1 MPKDDVY
8 TITDDNTLSSAPS
21 GFGRSTFKSSR
32 RDGEQATERSYG
44 RSFRAGSSSAPK
56 AASLSIF
63 LWGTG
68 QMYNNQRSLG
78 WLLLLTQ
85 GLAIAGHWSLMMVWP
100 SLRESVQ
107 FLGMTELN
115 LLMSVAGLDL
125 ILVLV
130 MLSNIYQAYY
140 RAEAEEGAFD
150 GCEIPFLSGA
160 ASLVMPGWGQIL
172 NAQPGKAIV
181 FMFSLCAG
189 LFVAGLMAFTPFLR
203 LVAEIDPLG
212 ILRHKVDIAAAATM
226 GGAATM
232 WALSL
237 YDAVLIARCQKRMN

>member
-1 MPKDDVY
+1 MPQKDDVY
-8 TITDDNTLSSAPS
+8 TITDDNTLSALPA
-21 GFGRSTFKSSR
+21 GLGRSRFRSNE
-32 RDGEQATERSYG
+32 RDGVPTERSYS
-44 RSFRAGSSSAPK
+44 RQFRAGSSRAPK
-56 AASLSIF
+56 ASSLSIF

-68 QMYNNQRSLG
+68 QMYNDQRSLG

-85 GLAIAGHWSLMMVWP
+85 GLAIAGHWCLKMIWP
-100 SLRESVQ
+100 SLREMVQ

-115 LLMSVAGLDL
+115 LLMTVAGIDL

-130 MLSNIYQAYY
+130 MLTNIYQAYY
-140 RAEAEEGAFD
+140 RAEAAEGSFD

-189 LFVAGLMAFTPFLR
+189 LFAAGLMALTPFLR
-203 LVAEIDPLG
+203 LLSEVDPQG
-212 ILRHKVDIAAAATM
+212 FLRHKVDIAAASTM
-226 GGAATM
+226 GGAAVM
-232 WALSL
+232 WALSI
-237 YDAVLIARCQKRMN
+237 YDAVLIARCQKRMS